1 MLLLLA
7 QGLLNK
13 IVNININIVN
23 MSERREN
30 IFFYD
35 FLRHGW
41 HLLVKLSTEN
51 I

>member
-30 IFFYD
+30 ISFYD
-35 FLRHGW
+35 FQVALASAGEIV
-41 HLLVKLSTEN
+41 L
-51 I
+51 

>member
-7 QGLLNK
+7 QGLLSK

-23 MSERREN
+23 MNERRKD

-35 FLRHGW
+35 FQVALASAGEIV
-41 HLLVKLSTEN
+41 L
-51 I
+51 